1 MTDFDRYVELYS
13 RDLWRFCLKLCADSR
28 DAEDLYQ
35 DTWAKAIEKFKRF
48 RQGTDF
54 RKWLFT
60 ICVNSFKDSGKSKHN
75 STKLDF
81 RDNDEKERFLLSVP
95 ADEQDIDSYIDL
107 RRALLSLPKK
117 YRVVIALFYFKDFSL
132 KEISDILDIPVG
144 TVNSRLSTAKKLLKR
159 RLSHE

>member
-35 DTWAKAIEKFKRF
+35 DTWAKAIEKFKSF
-48 RQGTDF
+48 RH
-54 RKWLFT
+54 
-60 ICVNSFKDSGKSKHN
+60 SGKSKYN

-132 KEISDILDIPVG
+132 KEISDILNIPVG